1 MLCREPFM
9 RHVRTVGP
17 DCEILS
23 GMTQQ
28 ADRPTTHEERAAR
41 PAATED
47 GVDRVLAQWRRERP
61 DIDVDSVGI
70 VTRMYR
76 IARHLEKQRS
86 QYLAE
91 WDADRGTVDILG
103 MLRRSGEPY
112 RRTAGDLTKHSLI
125 TSGGVSQRLEKLE
138 RAGLVTRHVD
148 TADRRRVEVQ
158 LTEQGVQ
165 LIDSVFGDVTRRDAA
180 TLNSVLDDH
189 EQEALT
195 RLLRKLLTSFEPAE
209 DAGA

>member
-1 MLCREPFM
+1 M
-9 RHVRTVGP
+9 
-17 DCEILS
+17 
-23 GMTQQ
+23 
-28 ADRPTTHEERAAR
+28 AR
-41 PAATED
+41 PAAAED
-47 GVDRVLAQWRRERP
+47 GVDRVIAQWRRERP
-61 DIDVDSVGI
+61 DIDLDSVGI
-70 VTRMYR
+70 VSRVYR
-76 IARHLEKQRS
+76 IARHLEKRRN

-91 WDADRGTVDILG
+91 WEADRGTVDILG

-138 RAGLVTRHVD
+138 RAGLITRHVD

-158 LTEQGVQ
+158 LTDQGVD
-165 LIDSVFGDVTRRDAA
+165 LIDAVFGDVTRRDAA
-180 TLNSVLDDH
+180 TLDDVLDDH